1 MASGNLLRHVVVAML
16 NVHVGQRGDLS
27 EVLAM
32 LWLLLLMP
40 LLGFLMLC
48 IVVRH
53 MSHNVKK
60 GSRAMSLI
68 KGLRTMGH
76 NVMSLIKGLRTM
88 RMTDNERYCRICMKE
103 QKQQ

>member
-1 MASGNLLRHVVVAML
+1 MAFVVNAI
-16 NVHVGQRGDLS
+16 VGL
-27 EVLAM
+27 
-32 LWLLLLMP
+32 
-40 LLGFLMLC
+40 LMLC

-53 MSHNVKK
+53 MSHNVK
-60 GSRAMSLI
+60 

>member
-1 MASGNLLRHVVVAML
+1 MAAQRESVRSASHIMAVVV
-16 NVHVGQRGDLS
+16 NVMVGL
-27 EVLAM
+27 
-32 LWLLLLMP
+32 
-40 LLGFLMLC
+40 LMLC

-60 GSRAMSLI
+60 GLRAMSLI
-68 KGLRTMGH
+68 KGLRTMSH

-103 QKQQ
+103 QKTTIM

>member
-1 MASGNLLRHVVVAML
+1 MAFVVNAI
-16 NVHVGQRGDLS
+16 VGL
-27 EVLAM
+27 
-32 LWLLLLMP
+32 
-40 LLGFLMLC
+40 LMLC

-60 GSRAMSLI
+60 GLRAMSLI

-76 NVMSLIKGLRTM
+76 NV
-88 RMTDNERYCRICMKE
+88 KE